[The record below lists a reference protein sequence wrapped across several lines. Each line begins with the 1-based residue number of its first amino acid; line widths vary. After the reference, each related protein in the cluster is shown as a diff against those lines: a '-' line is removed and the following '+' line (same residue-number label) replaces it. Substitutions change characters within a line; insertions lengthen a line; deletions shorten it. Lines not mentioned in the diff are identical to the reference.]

1 MLKISNRIMIPDH
14 EIEQQFIRS
23 QGAGGQH
30 VNKTST
36 AVHLFFDIRA
46 STALPAYVKH
56 KLLNTA
62 DHRISAS
69 GKIIIKSQGSRSQD
83 SNRQTALEQLTQVI
97 QAAMVQEKRRI
108 ATKPTKGSKTRRLD
122 TKNQKGQT
130 KKLRSKVQGVWNH
143 TITSRGH
150 ICRQPNMTD
159 LSAMNTQ
166 HWITKV
172 AKHALN
178 LMVAPFF

>member
-1 MLKISNRIMIPDH
+1 MLKISNRITIPAH

-36 AVHLFFDIRA
+36 AVHLFFDIKA

-56 KLLNTA
+56 KLLQTA

-69 GKIIIKSQGSRSQD
+69 GKIIIKSQASRSQD
-83 SNRQTALEQLTQVI
+83 SNRQTALEQLSQVI

-108 ATKPTKGSKTRRLD
+108 ATKPSKGSKTRRLD
-122 TKNQKGQT
+122 TKSQKGQT
-130 KKLRSKVQGVWNH
+130 KKLRSKVQGV
-143 TITSRGH
+143 
-150 ICRQPNMTD
+150 
-159 LSAMNTQ
+159 
-166 HWITKV
+166 
-172 AKHALN
+172 
-178 LMVAPFF
+178 

>member
-1 MLKISNRIMIPDH
+1 MLKISNRITIPAH

-56 KLLNTA
+56 RLLQTA

-69 GKIIIKSQGSRSQD
+69 GKIIIKSQASRSQD
-83 SNRQTALEQLTQVI
+83 SNRQTALEQLSQVI

-108 ATKPTKGSKTRRLD
+108 ATKPTNGSKTRRLD
-122 TKNQKGQT
+122 TKSQKGQT
-130 KKLRSKVQGVWNH
+130 KKLRSKVQGVWDH
-143 TITSRGH
+143 TITTSSEVEREFNGAH
-150 ICRQPNMTD
+150 
-159 LSAMNTQ
+159 LGAMNT
-166 HWITKV
+166 
-172 AKHALN
+172 
-178 LMVAPFF
+178 

>member
-1 MLKISNRIMIPDH
+1 MLKISNRITIPAH

-56 KLLNTA
+56 KLLQTA

-69 GKIIIKSQGSRSQD
+69 GKIIIKSQASRSQD
-83 SNRQTALEQLTQVI
+83 SNRQTALEQLSQVI
-97 QAAMVQEKRRI
+97 QAALVQEKRRI

-122 TKNQKGQT
+122 TKSQKGQT
-130 KKLRSKVQGVWNH
+130 KKLRSKVQGIGDH
-143 TITSRGH
+143 TITTSRQVGREFNGAH
-150 ICRQPNMTD
+150 
-159 LSAMNTQ
+159 LSAMNT
-166 HWITKV
+166 
-172 AKHALN
+172 
-178 LMVAPFF
+178 

>member
-1 MLKISNRIMIPDH
+1 MLKISNHITIPAH

-36 AVHLFFDIRA
+36 AVHLFFDIKA

-56 KLLNTA
+56 NLLQTA

-69 GKIIIKSQGSRSQD
+69 GKIIIKSQASRSQD
-83 SNRQTALEQLTQVI
+83 SNRQTALEQLSQVI

-122 TKNQKGQT
+122 TKSQKGQT
-130 KKLRSKVQGVWNH
+130 KKLRSKVQGIWDH
-143 TITSRGH
+143 TITTSRQVGREFNGAH
-150 ICRQPNMTD
+150 
-159 LSAMNTQ
+159 LSAMNT
-166 HWITKV
+166 
-172 AKHALN
+172 
-178 LMVAPFF
+178 

>member
-1 MLKISNRIMIPDH
+1 MLKISNRITIPAH

-46 STALPAYVKH
+46 STTLPAYVKH
-56 KLLNTA
+56 KLLQTA

-69 GKIIIKSQGSRSQD
+69 GKIIIKSQASRSQD
-83 SNRQTALEQLTQVI
+83 SNRQTALEQLSQVI
-97 QAAMVQEKRRI
+97 QAALVQEKRRI

-122 TKNQKGQT
+122 TKSQKGQT
-130 KKLRSKVQGVWNH
+130 KKLRSKVQGVWDH
-143 TITSRGH
+143 TITTSRQVDREFNGAH
-150 ICRQPNMTD
+150 
-159 LSAMNTQ
+159 LGAMN
-166 HWITKV
+166 
-172 AKHALN
+172 A
-178 LMVAPFF
+178 

>member
-1 MLKISNRIMIPDH
+1 MLKISNRIIIPDH

-46 STALPAYVKH
+46 STSLPAYVKQ
-56 KLLNTA
+56 KLLNTS

-69 GKIIIKSQGSRSQD
+69 GKIIIKSQASRSQD
-83 SNRQTALEQLTQVI
+83 ANRQTALAQLAEVI

-122 TKNQKGQT
+122 TKTQKGHT
-130 KKLRSKVQGVWNH
+130 KKLRSKVDGV
-143 TITSRGH
+143 
-150 ICRQPNMTD
+150 
-159 LSAMNTQ
+159 
-166 HWITKV
+166 
-172 AKHALN
+172 
-178 LMVAPFF
+178 

>member
-56 KLLNTA
+56 KLLQTA

-69 GKIIIKSQGSRSQD
+69 GKIIIKSQASRSQD
-83 SNRQTALEQLTQVI
+83 SNRQTALEQLSQVI
-97 QAAMVQEKRRI
+97 QAALVQEKRRI

-122 TKNQKGQT
+122 TKSQKGQT
-130 KKLRSKVQGVWNH
+130 KKLRSKVQGVWDR
-143 TITSRGH
+143 TITPSRQVGREFNGAH
-150 ICRQPNMTD
+150 
-159 LSAMNTQ
+159 LSAMNT
-166 HWITKV
+166 
-172 AKHALN
+172 
-178 LMVAPFF
+178 

>member
-1 MLKISNRIMIPDH
+1 MLKISNRITIPAH

-56 KLLNTA
+56 KLLQTA

-69 GKIIIKSQGSRSQD
+69 GKIIIKSQASRSQD
-83 SNRQTALEQLTQVI
+83 SNRQTALEQLSQVI
-97 QAAMVQEKRRI
+97 QAAMVQEKCRI

-122 TKNQKGQT
+122 TKSQKGQT
-130 KKLRSKVQGVWNH
+130 KKLRSKVQGVRDH
-143 TITSRGH
+143 TTTTSRQVGREFLGAH
-150 ICRQPNMTD
+150 
-159 LSAMNTQ
+159 LSAMNT
-166 HWITKV
+166 
-172 AKHALN
+172 
-178 LMVAPFF
+178 

>member
-69 GKIIIKSQGSRSQD
+69 GKIIIKSQGSRRWCKKNAGSPP
-83 SNRQTALEQLTQVI
+83 SPPEAL
-97 QAAMVQEKRRI
+97 
-108 ATKPTKGSKTRRLD
+108 KP
-122 TKNQKGQT
+122 
-130 KKLRSKVQGVWNH
+130 GVWILKLKRVKPRSCAQKSKG
-143 TITSRGH
+143 TEAER
-150 ICRQPNMTD
+150 
-159 LSAMNTQ
+159 
-166 HWITKV
+166 
-172 AKHALN
+172 
-178 LMVAPFF
+178 

>member
-1 MLKISNRIMIPDH
+1 MLKISNRIFIPAH

-46 STALPAYVKH
+46 STSLPAYVKQ
-56 KLLNTA
+56 KLLHTS

-69 GKIIIKSQGSRSQD
+69 GKIIIKSQASRSQD
-83 SNRQTALEQLTQVI
+83 SNRQTALDQLSEVI
-97 QAAMVQEKRRI
+97 KAAMVQEKRRI

-122 TKNQKGQT
+122 SKTQKGHT
-130 KKLRSKVQGVWNH
+130 KKLRSKVQGV
-143 TITSRGH
+143 
-150 ICRQPNMTD
+150 
-159 LSAMNTQ
+159 
-166 HWITKV
+166 
-172 AKHALN
+172 
-178 LMVAPFF
+178 

>member
-1 MLKISNRIMIPDH
+1 MLKISNRITIPAH

-56 KLLNTA
+56 RLLQTA

-69 GKIIIKSQGSRSQD
+69 GKIIIKSQASRSQD
-83 SNRQTALEQLTQVI
+83 SNRQTALEQLSQVI

-122 TKNQKGQT
+122 TKSQKGQT
-130 KKLRSKVQGVWNH
+130 KKLRSKVQGVWDH
-143 TITSRGH
+143 TITASRQVDREFNGAH
-150 ICRQPNMTD
+150 
-159 LSAMNTQ
+159 LSAMNT
-166 HWITKV
+166 
-172 AKHALN
+172 
-178 LMVAPFF
+178 